1 MKTEPSC
8 TSSAWFAPVREA
20 ACEAARDASLPRRA
34 WLLRSGAALA
44 AAGGAWRGVWAQDA
58 SVNSPAIDLQL
69 PEIAEDGRTVPVSV
83 SCSLPGVREIA
94 IVIEPNPIPLA
105 AQFDVPAG
113 AEAYVATRV
122 KIARS
127 GRVLAHV
134 RTDSGTY
141 SAYRDVKV
149 ITGGCG
155 D

>member
-1 MKTEPSC
+1 MKTRPSC
-8 TSSAWFAPVREA
+8 TSFGWFAPAREA
-20 ACEAARDASLPRRA
+20 PRDAAWARRA

-44 AAGGAWRGVWAQDA
+44 AAGIPWRGAWAQDTTT
-58 SVNSPAIDLQL
+58 NSPAIDLQL

-113 AEAYVATRV
+113 AEPYVATRV
-122 KIARS
+122 KIAHS

-134 RTDSGTY
+134 RTDSGSY
-141 SAYRDVKV
+141 SAYRNVKV

>member
-1 MKTEPSC
+1 MKTRPSC
-8 TSSAWFAPVREA
+8 ISSGWFAPVRD
-20 ACEAARDASLPRRA
+20 AARDTQLPRRA

-44 AAGGAWRGVWAQDA
+44 AANGGWRTAWAQDA
-58 SVNSPAIDLQL
+58 ATSSPEIDLQL

-83 SCSLPGVREIA
+83 SCSLPGVREIT

-113 AEAYVATRV
+113 AEPCVATRV
-122 KIARS
+122 KIAHS

-134 RTDSGTY
+134 RTDSGSYT
-141 SAYRDVKV
+141 AYRDVKV

>member
-8 TSSAWFAPVREA
+8 TSSAWFAPAPDMTHDA
-20 ACEAARDASLPRRA
+20 AHHLPMARRT

-44 AAGGAWRGVWAQDA
+44 AAGSGWRGARAQDTTM
-58 SVNSPAIDLQL
+58 NSPAIDLQL

-94 IVIEPNPIPLA
+94 IVIEPNPVPLA
-105 AQFDVPAG
+105 AQFDVPDG
-113 AEAYVATRV
+113 AEPYVATRV

-127 GRVLAHV
+127 GRVVAHV
-134 RTDSGTY
+134 RTDNGSFA
-141 SAYRDVKV
+141 AYRDVKV

>member
-1 MKTEPSC
+1 MKTRQRC
-8 TSSAWFAPVREA
+8 TSFAWFAP
-20 ACEAARDASLPRRA
+20 ARDAPAPRRT
-34 WLLRSGAALA
+34 WLLCSSKVALA
-44 AAGGAWRGVWAQDA
+44 AAIGPWGAVWAQDA
-58 SVNSPAIDLQL
+58 RINAPEIDLQL

-122 KIARS
+122 KIAES
-127 GRVLAHV
+127 GRVVAHV
-134 RTDSGTY
+134 RTDSGSYT
-141 SAYRDVKV
+141 AYRNVKV

>member
-8 TSSAWFAPVREA
+8 ISSAWFAPAREA
-20 ACEAARDASLPRRA
+20 PLARRT

-44 AAGGAWRGVWAQDA
+44 AAGGAWRGAWAQDA
-58 SVNSPAIDLQL
+58 TMNSSAIDLQL